1 MAHKGMAAEGVAGVL
16 GNYRW
21 FGAPGVPPLVACDHE
36 RCVSGSRSLF
46 QHVVG
51 GATHSLGL
59 LWCALVPGAPSA
71 WLWDQVFGPEGF
83 GVLRGRREGSQ
94 HIWACGLASA
104 QTGGHWWGESTEVPR
119 LWKDRV
125 MQMRHLEP

>member
-51 GATHSLGL
+51 GLPTPLD
-59 LWCALVPGAPSA
+59 C
-71 WLWDQVFGPEGF
+71 F
-83 GVLRGRREGSQ
+83 GVLLCLGPHQLG
-94 HIWACGLASA
+94 CGIRFLD
-104 QTGGHWWGESTEVPR
+104 QG
-119 LWKDRV
+119 D
-125 MQMRHLEP
+125 LEC